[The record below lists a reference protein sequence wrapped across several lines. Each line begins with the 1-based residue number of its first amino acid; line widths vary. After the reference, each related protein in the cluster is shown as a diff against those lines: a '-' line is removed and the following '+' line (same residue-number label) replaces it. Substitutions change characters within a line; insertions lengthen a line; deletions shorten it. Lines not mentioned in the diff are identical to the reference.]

1 MSRKALTDSF
11 GRVHDYLRISLTDHC
26 NLRCTYCMPEDIRFM
41 ENDRLMRT
49 DEVLA
54 MARFFVEEYGIRKI
68 RITGGEP
75 LVHRDA
81 GHIIRT
87 LGALPVSL
95 SLTTNGILLHKVMDD
110 ILAAGMKSVNISL
123 DSLNPDTFFR
133 LTRRDVFGAVIGNI
147 SLSLDSGLSVKLNAV
162 AMRGENEKELLDFV
176 ALTRKP
182 GMHVR
187 FIEFMPFS
195 GNGWEWNKVLP
206 VAEILAAIQ
215 QQYPF
220 SPVSSV
226 PNSTASVYQVQGFEG
241 TFGVISTVTEPFCG
255 TCNRIRLTADG
266 KLRNCLFARQETD
279 LLTALRKGED
289 LHPLIESAIA
299 SKAAALGGLP
309 VFTERDALM
318 EALSDRAMVKIG
330 G

>member
-1 MSRKALTDSF
+1 MSKKALTDSF
-11 GRVHDYLRISLTDHC
+11 GRVHDYLRISITDHC
-26 NLRCTYCMPEDIRFM
+26 NLRCTYCMPEDIRFR
-41 ENDRLMRT
+41 ENERLMRT

-54 MARFFVEEYGIRKI
+54 MARFFVEEYGIGKI

-75 LVHRDA
+75 LVHKDA
-81 GHIIRT
+81 GLMLRQ
-87 LGALPVSL
+87 LGALPVKL
-95 SLTTNGILLHKVMDD
+95 SLTTNGILLDKVMEDV
-110 ILAAGMKSVNISL
+110 LAAGMTTVNISL
-123 DSLNPDTFFR
+123 DSLEAETFLR
-133 LTRRDVFGAVIGNI
+133 LTRRDAFEKVMENI
-147 SLSLDSGLSVKLNAV
+147 RLSLRHGLAVKLNAV
-162 AMRGENEKELLDFV
+162 AMRGENENELVDFV
-176 ALTRKP
+176 ALTRDP
-182 GMHVR
+182 QMHVR

-206 VAEILAAIQ
+206 ASEILESLKQ
-215 QQYPF
+215 HFNF
-220 SPVSSV
+220 SEIPGG
-226 PNSTASVYQVQGFEG
+226 PNSTAKVYRVDGFEG
-241 TFGVISTVTEPFCG
+241 SFGIISTVTEPFCG

-309 VFTERDALM
+309 VFTEREALM